1 MLNEVLET
9 FIEIYGE
16 NHIRVAL
23 TESELSISLR
33 RNGDLDKSENMA
45 LTALQK
51 LQEKDL
57 HHYGIKYIATV

>member
-1 MLNEVLET
+1 MLNEVLDT
-9 FIEIYGE
+9 FNDIYGK

-33 RNGDLDKSENMA
+33 RNGELDKSEDMA
-45 LTALQK
+45 LAALQK

-57 HHYGIKYIATV
+57 HHFGNQ